1 MSNQD
6 IKTNEVVNKTFDE
19 LLIEFKNF
27 SRDSRDHAGGY
38 RRDLKMNDSSVI
50 DIREAINKR
59 IDLQELQ
66 SIDEVKRE
74 NEIDLIHAI
83 EDLDS
88 ILEFMVLRKQK
99 KSSTKVDRRFKCR
112 VLIVSL
118 AIKRG
123 FNAELSKDSE
133 HVIIDCY

>member
-1 MSNQD
+1 MD
-6 IKTNEVVNKTFDE
+6 KTWNE

-27 SRDSRDHAGGY
+27 SRESRDHAGGY
-38 RRDLKMNDSSVI
+38 RRDLKMNDSSAINIREVI
-50 DIREAINKR
+50 DVRIEA
-59 IDLQELQ
+59 QELQ
-66 SIDEVKRE
+66 SVETTKRE

-88 ILEFMVLRKQK
+88 ILEYMVLRRQK
-99 KSSTKVDRRFKCR
+99 KSSTKVNRRFTCR
-112 VLIVSL
+112 TLIVSL

-133 HVIIDCY
+133 YVIIDCY

>member
-1 MSNQD
+1 M
-6 IKTNEVVNKTFDE
+6 NKTWNE

-38 RRDLKMNDSSVI
+38 RRDLKMNDSSAI
-50 DIREAINKR
+50 DIREAIEKR
-59 IDLQELQ
+59 YEAQELQ
-66 SIDEVKRE
+66 SINETKRE

-88 ILEFMVLRKQK
+88 ILEYMVLRKQK
-99 KSSTKVDRRFKCR
+99 KSSTKVNRRFKCR
-112 VLIVSL
+112 ALIVSL

-133 HVIIDCY
+133 YVIIDCY

>member
-1 MSNQD
+1 MNN
-6 IKTNEVVNKTFDE
+6 TWNEM
-19 LLIEFKNF
+19 LIEFKNF

-38 RRDLKMNDSSVI
+38 RRDLKMNDSSAT
-50 DIREAINKR
+50 DIREAIDN
-59 IDLQELQ
+59 DVQELQ
-66 SIDEVKRE
+66 SIETTKRE

-83 EDLDS
+83 EELDL
-88 ILEFMVLRKQK
+88 ILEHMVLRTQK
-99 KSSTKVDRRFKCR
+99 KSSTKVNRRFKCR

-133 HVIIDCY
+133 YVIIDCY